1 MAQAKLDVTDQL
13 GRRIVQIEKDP
24 FAIGRR
30 VTSDLHL
37 PSGEVSRDHAEIAS
51 AGDGFEVRDRDSRYG
66 TFVNGEEV
74 KAHRLKHGDRVKL
87 GRSGGAEFVFLL
99 SDAPAE
105 DDRGVS
111 AVGEMRQVAVLLEGL
126 RALSSGRVLDDVLA
140 LVIDSAISVGGAE
153 RGFIMLVGDENE
165 LEFKLGRSLDR
176 VTLPGTS
183 FKTSRK
189 IPEEVFRTGQAR
201 IEADLLEGDLAAQHE
216 GTVALGIRNVLCM
229 PLRLVRYVE
238 SVESTTEDKRVGVLY
253 LDSREKGTL
262 LSSGT
267 RATLETLAAEAA
279 VAIDNAQLYS
289 TALEKAR
296 LDQEMATAAQIQQAL
311 LPAPSRAGAF
321 FDAAAEM
328 LACRSIGG
336 DFFDYVDL
344 PDGAF
349 GFALGDVSGK
359 GPPAALLGALLQG
372 NLAAQTTI
380 ASGPADALG
389 NVNAGLVRRAI
400 EARFVTLF
408 YAVLSADGQL
418 TFCNAGHNQPAVSGR
433 TQRCASA
440 GDRWHAAGAFRRGA
454 ARGRDRHDG
463 AGRLRGH
470 LLRRRIRGI
479 QPGRRGVRGRADPRE
494 HPGGVG
500 PGRPDPAGA
509 SIFQRQGVHGRHPPD
524 RRRHRPGGEL
534 PRPRH
539 QVAPTRSTKEDTLR
553 AWAIGLGL

>member
-1 MAQAKLDVTDQL
+1 MAQVKLDVTDQL
-13 GRRIVQIEKDP
+13 GRRVVQIEKDP

-51 AGDGFEVRDRDSRYG
+51 AGDGFEIRDRDSRYG

-153 RGFIMLVGDENE
+153 RGFIMLVGDETE

-216 GTVALGIRNVLCM
+216 GTVALGIRTVLCM

-418 TFCNAGHNQPAVSGR
+418 TFCNAGHNPPFLVGRNGVRRLETGGMPLGLFEGAPLEEETVTMEPGDFVVPFSDGVSEAFNPAGEEFEDARILESI
-433 TQRCASA
+433 Q
-440 GDRWHAAGAFRRGA
+440 GAP
-454 ARGRDRHDG
+454 GRDAQTQLEHLFSSVKAFIARTPQTDDVTV
-463 AGRLRGH
+463 LVVSYRG
-470 LLRRRIRGI
+470 
-479 QPGRRGVRGRADPRE
+479 
-494 HPGGVG
+494 
-500 PGRPDPAGA
+500 PD
-509 SIFQRQGVHGRHPPD
+509 
-524 RRRHRPGGEL
+524 
-534 PRPRH
+534 
-539 QVAPTRSTKEDTLR
+539 TK
-553 AWAIGLGL
+553 

>member
-1 MAQAKLDVTDQL
+1 MPQAKLDVTDQL

-51 AGDGFEVRDRDSRYG
+51 AGDGFEIRDRDSRYG
-66 TFVNGEEV
+66 TFVNGEKV
-74 KAHRLKHGDRVKL
+74 KAHHLKHGDRVKL

-99 SDAPAE
+99 SAEDGTTADAPAE
-105 DDRGVS
+105 DDRRVS

-165 LEFKLGRSLDR
+165 LEFKLGRSRDR

-189 IPEEVFRTGQAR
+189 IPEQVFRTGQAR

-238 SVESTTEDKRVGVLY
+238 SVEIATERTSMDKRVGVLY
-253 LDSREKGTL
+253 VDSREKGTL
-262 LSSGT
+262 MSSGT

-279 VAIDNAQLYS
+279 VAIDNAKLYS

-296 LDQEMATAAQIQQAL
+296 LDQEMAMAAQIQQAL
-311 LPAPSRAGAF
+311 LPAPRRTGAF

-328 LACRSIGG
+328 LA
-336 DFFDYVDL
+336 
-344 PDGAF
+344 
-349 GFALGDVSGK
+349 
-359 GPPAALLGALLQG
+359 
-372 NLAAQTTI
+372 
-380 ASGPADALG
+380 
-389 NVNAGLVRRAI
+389 
-400 EARFVTLF
+400 
-408 YAVLSADGQL
+408 
-418 TFCNAGHNQPAVSGR
+418 
-433 TQRCASA
+433 
-440 GDRWHAAGAFRRGA
+440 
-454 ARGRDRHDG
+454 
-463 AGRLRGH
+463 
-470 LLRRRIRGI
+470 
-479 QPGRRGVRGRADPRE
+479 
-494 HPGGVG
+494 
-500 PGRPDPAGA
+500 
-509 SIFQRQGVHGRHPPD
+509 
-524 RRRHRPGGEL
+524 
-534 PRPRH
+534 
-539 QVAPTRSTKEDTLR
+539 
-553 AWAIGLGL
+553 